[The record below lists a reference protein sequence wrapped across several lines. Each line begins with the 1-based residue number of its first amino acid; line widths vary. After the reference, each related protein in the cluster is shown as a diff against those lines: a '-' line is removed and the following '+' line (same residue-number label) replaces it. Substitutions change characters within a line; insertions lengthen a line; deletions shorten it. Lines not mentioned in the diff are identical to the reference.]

1 MTLRSNSL
9 IANLFFQDSVYFIS
23 LVCAD
28 AISPLINLFGLNV
41 YPFMP
46 GKKQT
51 NAWAIMNA
59 AAGEANKV

>member
-1 MTLRSNSL
+1 M
-9 IANLFFQDSVYFIS
+9 

-41 YPFMP
+41 YPVTP

-51 NAWAIMNA
+51 NATVAA
-59 AAGEANKV
+59 AAGKDRVKHEIIGLHGC